1 MSDAVDKTE
10 ALLAAMWLRIRP
22 LVQERLDTLDRAAA
36 AATAGTLLEEQ
47 REAAADCAHKLAG
60 SLGMYG
66 YDEGTRVA
74 RQIELLLDY
83 ATPDA
88 AKLGELVAEL
98 RRTVFPSE

>member
-1 MSDAVDKTE
+1 MSDPADKTE

-22 LVQERLDTLDRAAA
+22 LVEERLETLDQAAE

-47 REAAADCAHKLAG
+47 REAAANCAHKLAG

-66 YDEGTRVA
+66 YDEGTRIA

-88 AKLGELVAEL
+88 ARLSELAAEL
-98 RRTVFPSE
+98 RRAVFPDA